1 MQRDCHFSGG
11 APQDGW
17 QKRKGCDGWWNK
29 LCQCRGHSSYA
40 ATTDDRRTRG
50 TRSPPMQCWSLNQEC
65 VCMEE
70 TLPVNIAEGGGR
82 TGLHAAGVSDTDA
95 ASPRFEHFTGKVFSI
110 HSSPGA
116 TMQGLC
122 ALRGYTVFAV
132 KRMDE
137 CLPDSSHKAYG
148 REKLVTTRT
157 RGRRTH
163 PVACTRVGGSC
174 GKATW
179 TMMHHWKTT

>member
-1 MQRDCHFSGG
+1 
-11 APQDGW
+11 
-17 QKRKGCDGWWNK
+17 
-29 LCQCRGHSSYA
+29 
-40 ATTDDRRTRG
+40 
-50 TRSPPMQCWSLNQEC
+50 
-65 VCMEE
+65 MEE

-95 ASPRFEHFTGKVFSI
+95 ASPCFEHFTGKVVSI

-132 KRMDE
+132 KSMDE

-148 REKLVTTRT
+148 REKLVTTRA

-163 PVACTRVGGSC
+163 PVGACFPLIRRLAVEFIITGLN
-174 GKATW
+174 A
-179 TMMHHWKTT
+179 

>member
-1 MQRDCHFSGG
+1 M
-11 APQDGW
+11 
-17 QKRKGCDGWWNK
+17 
-29 LCQCRGHSSYA
+29 
-40 ATTDDRRTRG
+40 
-50 TRSPPMQCWSLNQEC
+50 
-65 VCMEE
+65 
-70 TLPVNIAEGGGR
+70 PVNIAEGGGR
-82 TGLHAAGVSDTDA
+82 TGLHAAGVSGTDA

-163 PVACTRVGGSC
+163 PVGACFPLIRRRAAPSMSMGLAGCVVCQGMGHRQACS
-174 GKATW
+174 GF
-179 TMMHHWKTT
+179 